1 MDVSYKRSEML
12 SASEVVKRYGQIN
25 KKLKQ
30 SPQSRVVVIKNNK
43 PDHVILDIEE
53 YEFLQAF
60 YETLEH
66 LEIAVIVEKRKGDEL
81 VPFDAV
87 LSHLRISEDEL

>member
-53 YEFLQAF
+53 YEFLQVF

-66 LEIAVIVEKRKGDEL
+66 LEIATIVEKRNGNEL

>member
-1 MDVSYKRSEML
+1 MNVSYKRSEML
-12 SASEVVKRYGQIN
+12 SVSDIVKRYGQIN

-30 SPQSRVVVIKNNK
+30 SPQSLVIIIKNNK

-53 YEFLQAF
+53 YEFLQEF

-66 LEIAVIVEKRKGDEL
+66 LEIAEIIKKRKDSEA
-81 VPFDAV
+81 VPFDTV
-87 LSHLRISEDEL
+87 LNNLGISEDEL